1 MSLYR
6 NSAWFLKG
14 VTEFTKNAFISASKR
29 FVEKDLEVSMA
40 GRSFMITGANSGI
53 GRATAMAIAKKGGTV
68 HMVCRNKDKAEEAR
82 ADIVKESGNKEIFV
96 HILDLSETKKVWEF
110 AESFKRKY
118 KSLNVLINNAGCI
131 MSQREENTEGLE
143 KSFASN
149 VLGVYILTKSL
160 IALLEKSAEPRVV
173 TVSSGGMLVQK
184 LRTGNLQ
191 TDRGRYD
198 GAMVY
203 AQNKVREKPRF
214 RQSKVR
220 EEPRFRQSK
229 VREEPRFRQSKVRE
243 EPRFRQSKV
252 REEPRFRQ
260 SKVREEPRFR
270 QSKVRE
276 EPRFRQSKVREE
288 PRFRQSKRQQVV
300 ITEQLAKNHLNIH
313 FSVMHPGWV
322 DTPAVAN
329 AMPEF
334 HSSMR
339 ESLRTPEQGADTAV
353 WLAVSHA
360 AATMPSGHFYQD
372 RKMVSAHLPLAWT
385 RSSSLE
391 EQKFMFSLEDLAKS
405 HQPH

>member
-203 AQNKVREKPRF
+203 AQNK
-214 RQSKVR
+214 
-220 EEPRFRQSK
+220 
-229 VREEPRFRQSKVRE
+229 
-243 EPRFRQSKV
+243 
-252 REEPRFRQ
+252 
-260 SKVREEPRFR
+260 
-270 QSKVRE
+270 
-276 EPRFRQSKVREE
+276 
-288 PRFRQSKRQQVV
+288 RQQVV

-353 WLAVSHA
+353 WLAVSDA

-391 EQKFMFSLEDLAKS
+391 EQKFMSSLEDLAKS

>member
-14 VTEFTKNAFISASKR
+14 VTEFTKNAFLSSSKR
-29 FVEKDLEVSMA
+29 FVEKDLEVSVA

-68 HMVCRNKDKAEEAR
+68 HMVCRNRDKAEEAR
-82 ADIVKESGNKEIFV
+82 AEIVRESGNKEIYV

-110 AESFKRKY
+110 AEAFKRKY

-131 MSQREENTEGLE
+131 MGQREENTEGLE

-160 IALLEKSAEPRVV
+160 IALLEKSVEPRVV

-184 LRTGNLQ
+184 LRIGNLQ
-191 TDRGRYD
+191 SDRGRYD

-203 AQNKVREKPRF
+203 AQH
-214 RQSKVR
+214 
-220 EEPRFRQSK
+220 
-229 VREEPRFRQSKVRE
+229 
-243 EPRFRQSKV
+243 
-252 REEPRFRQ
+252 
-260 SKVREEPRFR
+260 
-270 QSKVRE
+270 
-276 EPRFRQSKVREE
+276 
-288 PRFRQSKRQQVV
+288 KRQQVV
-300 ITEQLAKNHLNIH
+300 MTEQLAK
-313 FSVMHPGWV
+313 
-322 DTPAVAN
+322 TVAN

-339 ESLRTPEQGADTAV
+339 ESLRTPEQGADTSV
-353 WLAVSHA
+353 WLAVSEA

-385 RSSSLE
+385 RSSPLE
-391 EQKFMFSLEDLAKS
+391 EQEFMSSLEDLAKTQQA
-405 HQPH
+405 H

>member
-29 FVEKDLEVSMA
+29 FVEKDLEISMA

-131 MSQREENTEGLE
+131 MSQREENAEGLE

-203 AQNKVREKPRF
+203 AQNK
-214 RQSKVR
+214 
-220 EEPRFRQSK
+220 
-229 VREEPRFRQSKVRE
+229 
-243 EPRFRQSKV
+243 
-252 REEPRFRQ
+252 
-260 SKVREEPRFR
+260 
-270 QSKVRE
+270 
-276 EPRFRQSKVREE
+276 
-288 PRFRQSKRQQVV
+288 RQQVV

-322 DTPAVAN
+322 DTPARGLRPLPDPV
-329 AMPEF
+329 PQLHE
-334 HSSMR
+334 
-339 ESLRTPEQGADTAV
+339 EQPLRTPEQGADTAV
-353 WLAVSHA
+353 WLAVSDA

-391 EQKFMFSLEDLAKS
+391 EQKFMSSLEDLAKS